1 MLFKLNENYLLLFVP
16 SGQRSAE
23 IVRPLLHLLDINC
36 SALQNFEAL
45 MALTNLA
52 QIDHSIQSLIL
63 KDDGFSK
70 IEHYIYEDH
79 EMLVRAS
86 VECLVNLIRH
96 TDVVKRFEAEN
107 DRIKCFVYLCQSD
120 DLQTALAAAGGL
132 AMITNVS
139 KKCCEKV
146 FESEVWTQTL
156 IMLCS
161 NENQDAQH
169 RGVFLVY
176 NLVQASKEI
185 AERIANTEVLDVV
198 FALCRPEVD
207 NIPAIVKE
215 LCSNIVEQMRTY
227 GLVKKN
233 E

>member
-1 MLFKLNENYLLLFVP
+1 MPFQVNDAFSSAFRKKLFKLNKNYLLLFVP

-107 DRIKCFVYLCQSD
+107 DRIKCFVYLCQSN

-156 IMLCS
+156 IMLV
-161 NENQDAQH
+161 
-169 RGVFLVY
+169 RMKIRTL
-176 NLVQASKEI
+176 
-185 AERIANTEVLDVV
+185 
-198 FALCRPEVD
+198 
-207 NIPAIVKE
+207 
-215 LCSNIVEQMRTY
+215 NIVAYFWSIIWYKRAKRSPNVLQTPRYWMLFLLSVGRKLTIY
-227 GLVKKN
+227 QQA
-233 E
+233 